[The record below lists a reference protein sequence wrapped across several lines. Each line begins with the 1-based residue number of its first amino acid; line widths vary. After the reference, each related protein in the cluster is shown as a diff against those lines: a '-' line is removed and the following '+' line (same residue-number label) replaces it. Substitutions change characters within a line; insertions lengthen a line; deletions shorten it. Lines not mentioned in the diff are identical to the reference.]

1 MKKKWIS
8 LAAAL
13 ILLVGCLPEGVGEY
27 LENYEYDYAVP
38 EEFRFV
44 DTRFRGV
51 YTTENLDAI
60 LEAYD
65 LNDGWYWV
73 TKADIAQNYHGHE
86 NKKGWTQS
94 SQFQA
99 EAKGEDYFYNR
110 GWYGCRWEWNEIN
123 GGMPNAFGWGEC
135 FGFCQFLGYL
145 LSGEVNPHGKWQ
157 MFNSVWEAGG
167 LRVGDIIRVEYSDEK
182 GFHQHSAMVYSVKEN
197 RVRFIQCSGT
207 AYNQMF
213 INWGF
218 RGANLGNTTLISDIS
233 KFPGLRIHRAYD
245 QIDFWGDDQW
255 TEDAAPIP
263 LNLVDL
269 DEGMV
274 AFLDPNDMRAWDVY
288 GNWSQWSRRATE
300 VDLDDLIANEP
311 GQEPEETAAPQAPD
325 PEASAAPVIF
335 PEPAATPDSSQIVP
349 IAASPPPSPTEPPAL
364 QTQPPETAA
373 PAPLPSPIPTQA
385 PAQKPVNER
394 HYKIIFIYM

>member
-1 MKKKWIS
+1 MMRKWIS
-8 LAAAL
+8 GILAA
-13 ILLVGCLPEGVGEY
+13 LLLLGCLPEGAAEEVFFEP
-27 LENYEYDYAVP
+27 P

-73 TKADIAQNYHGHE
+73 TKPDVTQNFHARE

-94 SQFQA
+94 SKLIA

-110 GWYGCRWEWNEIN
+110 GWFGCRWECNEVQS
-123 GGMPNAFGWGEC
+123 GMPNAYGWGEC

-145 LSGEVNPHGKWQ
+145 LSGEVNPHGKWRQ
-157 MFNSVWEAGG
+157 YNTVWEAGG

-182 GFHQHSAMVYSVKEN
+182 GFHQHSAMVYSIKN
-197 RVRFIQCSGT
+197 DRVRFIQCSGVLH
-207 AYNQMF
+207 NQLF

-218 RGANLGNTTLISDIS
+218 RGANLGNTTLLSDIK

-245 QIDFWGDDQW
+245 RSEMFEEEW
-255 TEDAAPIP
+255 TEEPDPMR

-269 DEGMV
+269 DAGMV
-274 AFLDPNDMRAWDVY
+274 VFLDPNDMRVWDVY
-288 GNWSQWSRRATE
+288 DNWRQWSKNATE
-300 VDLDDLIANEP
+300 VDLSELQQGDDEE
-311 GQEPEETAAPQAPD
+311 QPEIEVRTVRLD
-325 PEASAAPVIF
+325 EL
-335 PEPAATPDSSQIVP
+335 DND
-349 IAASPPPSPTEPPAL
+349 
-364 QTQPPETAA
+364 AA
-373 PAPLPSPIPTQA
+373 PAPGQPTPQASPTPSATPPPSGPSPARTPRPIPKIL
-385 PAQKPVNER
+385 PAIPEHRLVE
-394 HYKIIFIYM
+394 

>member
-1 MKKKWIS
+1 MMQKWIS
-8 LAAAL
+8 GTLV
-13 ILLVGCLPEGVGEY
+13 LLLLLGCLPEGLSEAY
-27 LENYEYDYAVP
+27 EEYEYEPP

-73 TKADIAQNYHGHE
+73 TKPDVVQNFHAQE

-94 SQFQA
+94 SQLIA
-99 EAKGEDYFYNR
+99 EAKGETYFYNR
-110 GWYGCRWEWNEIN
+110 GWFGCRWECNEVQS
-123 GGMPNAFGWGEC
+123 GMPNAFGWGEC

-145 LSGEVNPHGKWQ
+145 LSGEVNPHGKWRQ
-157 MFNSVWEAGG
+157 FNSVWEADG

-182 GFHQHSAMVYSVKEN
+182 GFHQHSAMVYSIKED
-197 RVRFIQCSGT
+197 RVRFIQCSGVSH
-207 AYNQMF
+207 NQLF

-218 RGANLGNTTLISDIS
+218 RGANLGNTTLISDIR

-245 QIDFWGDDQW
+245 RSDMFDLEWPDEPDSFR
-255 TEDAAPIP
+255 

-274 AFLDPNDMRAWDVY
+274 AFLDPTDMRVWDVY
-288 GNWSQWSRRATE
+288 DNWRQWSKHATE
-300 VDLDDLIANEP
+300 VDISGLELEDEKPQETDVRTVTQNDLDQDA
-311 GQEPEETAAPQAPD
+311 
-325 PEASAAPVIF
+325 V
-335 PEPAATPDSSQIVP
+335 PEPTSTSSASPAPTAT
-349 IAASPPPSPTEPPAL
+349 PPPSRTKPPTA
-364 QTQPPETAA
+364 
-373 PAPLPSPIPTQA
+373 SPGTVKI
-385 PAQKPVNER
+385 KPV
-394 HYKIIFIYM
+394 K